1 MSVVVTGATGHLGR
15 LVVENLLARGVA
27 PAEVV
32 ATGRRVEAL
41 ADLAERGVQVRRADF
56 AEPASLL
63 AAFAGA
69 DDVLLVSGSEVGRR
83 VAQHASALE
92 AIRAVGARRVVY
104 TSAPRADSTALVLAP
119 EHKATEELIRA
130 SGLAFT
136 ILRNNWYTENYLG
149 DLAQARATG
158 EIVSSVGAGR
168 VASAPRSDYAAAAA
182 VVLLSGCAN
191 RDSITVGSIPDD
203 YRTNHPIVIS
213 EKDEKIDIPVG
224 ASDRGATRSQRQTLL
239 GFLDGYDRSAA
250 PVLTIAVP
258 SGSLN
263 ELAARAA
270 ARDFRRIAIAG
281 GVHASRIAVASYQV
295 SSADVSAPIRVAYSS
310 MRAHTD
316 KCGRWP
322 EDVLETSENK
332 HYANFGCANQNN
344 LAAQIANPAD
354 LLGPRASS
362 PIDAERRSIV
372 IGDYRPR
379 VI

>member
-15 LVVENLLARGVA
+15 LVVENLLADGVA
-27 PAEVV
+27 PAEVI

-56 AEPASLL
+56 TEPASLL

-92 AIRAVGARRVVY
+92 AIRTVGARRVVY

-182 VVLLSGCAN
+182 VVLPSSGHDGAVYELSGDVAW
-191 RDSITVGSIPDD
+191 DFD
-203 YRTNHPIVIS
+203 
-213 EKDEKIDIPVG
+213 
-224 ASDRGATRSQRQTLL
+224 
-239 GFLDGYDRSAA
+239 
-250 PVLTIAVP
+250 
-258 SGSLN
+258 
-263 ELAARAA
+263 ELAAAFATIIGRPVVYRRVTPEERLEGLLAAGLDEGTAGFVVALEGNTRDGDLADTSGELRQLLGRPTVGLVDALAA
-270 ARDFRRIAIAG
+270 A
-281 GVHASRIAVASYQV
+281 V
-295 SSADVSAPIRVAYSS
+295 
-310 MRAHTD
+310 
-316 KCGRWP
+316 
-322 EDVLETSENK
+322 
-332 HYANFGCANQNN
+332 
-344 LAAQIANPAD
+344 
-354 LLGPRASS
+354 
-362 PIDAERRSIV
+362 
-372 IGDYRPR
+372 
-379 VI
+379 